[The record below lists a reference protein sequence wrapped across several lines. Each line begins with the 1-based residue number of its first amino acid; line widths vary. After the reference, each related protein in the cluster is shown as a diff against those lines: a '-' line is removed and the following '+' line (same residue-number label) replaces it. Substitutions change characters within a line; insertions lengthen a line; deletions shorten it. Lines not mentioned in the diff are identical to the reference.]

1 MDFKDKRVLITGGS
15 RGIGFGAAEAFLA
28 EGARVAINGSTSE
41 SVNAAME
48 KLSPADRV
56 VAAPGN
62 LATVAGCESAVKL
75 AVDALGGLD
84 ILVNSAGIGSGRPLA
99 ECDEEMYD
107 RHADVNLKGLFFCCR
122 AAMPELR
129 KSKGNIVNI
138 SSDAGLMGCARITVY
153 CALKAGVIN
162 MSRALALE
170 VAPDKVRVN
179 CICPGYVDTDMI
191 RKNWFERIG
200 KDDPAKGAAL
210 EQDAIDYAPLKRL
223 GTPEDIAHGILYL
236 SSEKASFVT
245 GAVLSI
251 DGGTTAG
258 H

>member
-15 RGIGFGAAEAFLA
+15 RGIGFGIAQAFIDA
-28 EGARVAINGSTSE
+28 GARVAINGRTEQSVSTA
-41 SVNAAME
+41 VE
-48 KLSPADRV
+48 KLGSGERL
-56 VAAPGN
+56 VAAPGDIG
-62 LATVAGCESAVKL
+62 TVAGCELAVKT
-75 AVDALGGLD
+75 AIDALGGLD

-138 SSDAGLMGCARITVY
+138 GSDAGLMGVGRITVY
-153 CALKAGVIN
+153 CALKAGVVN
-162 MSRALALE
+162 MTRAMALE

-179 CICPGYVDTDMI
+179 CICPGYIDTDMI

-200 KDDPAKGAAL
+200 KEDPAKAAEL

-223 GTPEDIAHGILYL
+223 GTVEDIVNGVLYL
-236 SSEKASFVT
+236 TSEKASFVT
-245 GAVLSI
+245 GTILSI

>member
-1 MDFKDKRVLITGGS
+1 MDFKDKRVLVTGGS
-15 RGIGFGAAEAFLA
+15 RGIGFGCAQAFL
-28 EGARVAINGSTSE
+28 ENGARVAINGKTAE
-41 SVNAAME
+41 SVSAAME

-56 VAAPGN
+56 VAAPGDIGK
-62 LATVAGCESAVKL
+62 VAGCELAVKT
-75 AVDALGGLD
+75 AIDALGGLD

-153 CALKAGVIN
+153 CGLKAGVIN
-162 MSRALALE
+162 MTRAMALE

-191 RKNWFERIG
+191 RRDWFERIG
-200 KDDPAKGAAL
+200 KDDPAAGAAL
-210 EQDAIDYAPLKRL
+210 EQGAIDYAPLKRL
-223 GTPEDIAHGILYL
+223 GTPADIAHGVLYL
-236 SSEKASFVT
+236 ASEKASFVT
-245 GAVLSI
+245 GVALSI
-251 DGGTTAG
+251 DGGSTAG